1 MKPAREEYIESR
13 KICEK
18 NNNRVVV
25 FSSFPLFQFYN
36 LRSDTLVCLQHPW
49 RNTIRAAVDLEALGI
64 GGKHYLF
71 QVNPLPFLNLTA
83 CRGAPVNRVL
93 QELWLFRFLYG
104 DVELFRSWS
113 LIPVSCGSI
122 YVLLEILVKS
132 FAHNHFLMMCLPN
145 NLRLLALVKLSAAI
159 QAACL
164 AEYLAIRLH
173 TLGYDI
179 PYKCEPVAENLCQI
193 SQ

>member
-1 MKPAREEYIESR
+1 VKKTTIGLSSLHSHY
-13 KICEK
+13 
-18 NNNRVVV
+18 
-25 FSSFPLFQFYN
+25 SSFIIWGLI
-36 LRSDTLVCLQHPW
+36 RIDTLVCLQHPW
-49 RNTIRAAVDLEALGI
+49 RNTIRAAVNLEALGI

-104 DVELFRSWS
+104 DVELFRSRL
-113 LIPVSCGSI
+113 LIPVSCASI
-122 YVLLEILVKS
+122 S
-132 FAHNHFLMMCLPN
+132 FAHNHFLLMFLPN

-173 TLGYDI
+173 TLG
-179 PYKCEPVAENLCQI
+179 
-193 SQ
+193 

>member
-93 QELWLFRFLYG
+93 QEL
-104 DVELFRSWS
+104 
-113 LIPVSCGSI
+113 
-122 YVLLEILVKS
+122 
-132 FAHNHFLMMCLPN
+132 
-145 NLRLLALVKLSAAI
+145 
-159 QAACL
+159 
-164 AEYLAIRLH
+164 
-173 TLGYDI
+173 
-179 PYKCEPVAENLCQI
+179 
-193 SQ
+193 